1 MSAPSVNV
9 YYTKP
14 IMPDVSRVLA
24 CLYEKKIDFEHIDIY
39 EGQHSVSGD
48 LLKLRSRASSRIHG
62 AAIEDGDTRLFESRA
77 ICRYLAEKYSSRGSR
92 LLGRDPLERAAI
104 EQWLKF
110 EEQRFDP
117 PSWELAFYLGFAAA
131 PPDRAAMRDGVR
143 KLSEVLDVYEQRLGE
158 SEFLAGDE
166 FTMAD
171 LFHLPNSHHLVVSGL
186 SHSAHPEV
194 SELFSSRRNVR
205 RWWEAISGR
214 PSWKNVVDLLNGVPV
229 QRTSLLAGA
238 PDNGHG
244 WGPRFTEA
252 TASPS
257 ANTGAGSASQQPL
270 LPPPSQPKSTK
281 VRSTNGG
288 NDPARPASQQPDPQQ
303 RSSSL
308 PPENKAETAS
318 QTSRR
323 PQVNGAEAAPQ
334 AGNNRSI
341 QGTAA
346 NGATLS
352 SPETAGGG
360 AAESKLIRL
369 VALLQLKMGKET
381 IPPLINSHW
390 PKFPT
395 VEILGDA

>member
-281 VRSTNGG
+281 RLLKLVITGLFR
-288 NDPARPASQQPDPQQ
+288 AQQPMEQHFPAQK
-303 RSSSL
+303 L
-308 PPENKAETAS
+308 LVAVLL
-318 QTSRR
+318 SR
-323 PQVNGAEAAPQ
+323 
-334 AGNNRSI
+334 
-341 QGTAA
+341 
-346 NGATLS
+346 
-352 SPETAGGG
+352 
-360 AAESKLIRL
+360 KLIRL